1 MSKGSSRYIKLLSTI
16 KVMLTA
22 CAPRRGRSCRANQR
36 NCVLGFVAKET
47 PEIFDELL
55 NKYWRQLFGVSAT
68 TQPFR
73 AYSKGEES
81 AARGVHQT
89 SLALFSNSAQLFSR
103 RQFCEIAVES
113 YFNDRQPEV
122 DEL

>member
-1 MSKGSSRYIKLLSTI
+1 L
-16 KVMLTA
+16 
-22 CAPRRGRSCRANQR
+22 PRKPAELRIGIRRQ
-36 NCVLGFVAKET
+36 GT
-47 PEIFDELL
+47 PEMFDELL

-68 TQPFR
+68 AQPFR

-81 AARGVHQT
+81 AARSVHQT

-122 DEL
+122 EEL

>member
-1 MSKGSSRYIKLLSTI
+1 M
-16 KVMLTA
+16 
-22 CAPRRGRSCRANQR
+22 
-36 NCVLGFVAKET
+36 LGFVAKET